1 MCTKVNHVFNV
12 IREEMKINKF
22 IIVLFVFGWLF
33 AQGDLNNQ
41 VEGSVTYI
49 TVENVYCDLGS
60 ENGLG
65 IGDTVQVY
73 RRNDEI
79 GLLVVQS
86 VGRKSS
92 VTHPLV
98 LGSNFQLGD
107 RVIFI
112 PKQKKEVP
120 EKTIQDVEMIEK
132 IETPPKKRRIK
143 PFFDHGGSLS
153 FRGNWNRYNGGLEHQ
168 RLLGNLN
175 YRLGIDLPVKSQI
188 WIYGHNNFTENSFR
202 LYQIRLEIGDR
213 NTRIY
218 GQVGR
223 LYASELAGVGAV
235 DGVMVSMGKNGKNRI
250 GAMAGFQPDH
260 LKMEF
265 STDVKKLSVFSTNEW
280 KPNHQVIRFNTALVG
295 QYTKNKIDRE
305 FMYIRLYWKIKSNF
319 EFSWY
324 ETLDMYRDSTVYDR
338 SSIEPLSSQISI
350 RYRLGKVLTFNSRLS
365 SRKQVLYRQSGSM
378 LPDSLF
384 VDELRTGW
392 YNSIQISIND
402 WGTLRLSS
410 NVRMQANSSELSQ
423 VISGGYTAP
432 RLRNN
437 LYIRFSSSFIK
448 NLLITGVRNRISAS
462 KSFNGKGSMFA
473 DYDLYVYGFG
483 NQLADYT
490 RHTVSFGINYR
501 IMKKLS
507 TNCSADLSTDGDFS
521 AMYVYGGL
529 SYRF

>member
-1 MCTKVNHVFNV
+1 
-12 IREEMKINKF
+12 MKINKF

-33 AQGDLNNQ
+33 AQGDLNSQ
-41 VEGSVTYI
+41 VEGSITYI
-49 TVENVYCDLGS
+49 TVENVYIDLGS
-60 ENGLG
+60 EDGLG
-65 IGDTVQVY
+65 IGDTLPVY

-86 VGRKSS
+86 AGRKSS
-92 VTHPLV
+92 VTNPLV
-98 LGSNFQLGD
+98 PVSNFQLGD

-112 PKQKKEVP
+112 PKQRKEVP
-120 EKTIQDVEMIEK
+120 GKTIQDVETIEK
-132 IETPPKKRRIK
+132 IETPPKKHRKK
-143 PFFDHGGSLS
+143 PLFNHGGSLS
-153 FRGNWNRYNGGLEHQ
+153 FRGNWNKYNGGLKQ
-168 RLLGNLN
+168 KRLLGNLN
-175 YRLGIDLPVKSQI
+175 YRLGIDLPLKSQV
-188 WIYGHNNFTENSFR
+188 WIYGHNNFMENSFR
-202 LYQIRLEIGDR
+202 LYQMRLEIGDK

-218 GQVGR
+218 GQAGR

-235 DGVMVSMGKNGKNRI
+235 DGVMVSTGKNGKNRV
-250 GAMAGFQPDH
+250 GAMAGFQPEY
-260 LKMEF
+260 LRMKF

-305 FMYIRLYWKIKSNF
+305 FMYIKLYWKTKSNF

-324 ETLDMYRDSTVYDR
+324 ETIDVYRDSTVYER
-338 SSIEPLSSQISI
+338 SLIEPLSSQISI
-350 RYRLGKVLTFNSRLS
+350 RFRLGRVFAFNSRLS

-392 YNSIQISIND
+392 YNSIQINTFD

-437 LYIRFSSSFIK
+437 LYIRLSSSFIK
-448 NLLITGVRNRISAS
+448 NLLITGVRNRISVS

-483 NQLADYT
+483 NQLADYS
-490 RHTVSFGINYR
+490 RHTVSFGMNYR
-501 IMKKLS
+501 ILKKLN
-507 TNCSADLSTDGDFS
+507 TNVSVDLSKDGEFDS
-521 AMYVYGGL
+521 IYLYYGIT
-529 SYRF
+529 YRL